1 MYVRGFYLARKSFL
15 HTLNPLTKLFL
26 SVALM
31 VLSLSFTDSWL
42 ILALF
47 LVILVPLAAWARV
60 LLPFL
65 RATTRT
71 CLPLFFMVL
80 VIQIIFHRG
89 GEVLWFHWWI
99 FSITAEALSLA
110 LLLSARILV
119 MVSSF
124 VFFVLITHPG
134 EMMTDLVARGFSP
147 TLTYV
152 FLAALQLVPALQAR
166 ARTILEA
173 QEARGM
179 EIGKGPLSQIRV
191 YLPLV
196 GPLIIGSLL
205 EVEERAM
212 ALEARAFTSPTQKTT
227 LHEIPDS
234 RAQQV
239 FRYLLVLTCLGTV
252 GSRVV
257 LSSWK

>member
-1 MYVRGFYLARKSFL
+1 M
-15 HTLNPLTKLFL
+15 
-26 SVALM
+26 ALM

-65 RATTRT
+65 RATART
-71 CLPLFFMVL
+71 CLPLFLMVL
-80 VIQIIFHRG
+80 VIQLIFHRG
-89 GEVLWFHWWI
+89 GEALWFHWWI
-99 FSITAEALSLA
+99 FSITVEALA
-110 LLLSARILV
+110 LTFLLSARILV

-152 FLAALQLVPALQAR
+152 FLAALQLIPVLEAR

-173 QEARGM
+173 QRARGM

-196 GPLIIGSLL
+196 GPLIVGSLL

-212 ALEARAFTSPTQKTT
+212 ALEARAFTSPTKKTT

-234 RAQQV
+234 GAQRA
-239 FRYLLVLTCLGTV
+239 FRYLLVLVCLGTV
-252 GSRVV
+252 GSRVA
-257 LSSWK
+257 LSL

>member
-1 MYVRGFYLARKSFL
+1 MYVKGFYLARESFL
-15 HTLNPLTKLFL
+15 HFLNPLTKLFL

-47 LVILVPLAAWARV
+47 LVILLPLAAWARV

-65 RATTRT
+65 RVTTRI

-80 VIQIIFHRG
+80 LIQIIFHRE

-99 FSITAEALSLA
+99 FSLTLEALALA
-110 LLLSARILV
+110 LLLSLRILV

-124 VFFVLITHPG
+124 IFFVLTTHPG

-152 FLAALQLVPALQAR
+152 FLAALQLVPVLDAR
-166 ARTILEA
+166 AKTIVEA
-173 QEARGM
+173 QRARGM
-179 EIGKGPLSQIRV
+179 ETGKGPLSQIRV

-212 ALEARAFTSPTQKTT
+212 ALEARAFTSPTKKTT

-234 RAQQV
+234 RAQRA
-239 FRYLLVLTCLGTV
+239 FRYLLVLMCLGAV
-252 GSRVV
+252 WSRVA
-257 LSSWK
+257 LSL